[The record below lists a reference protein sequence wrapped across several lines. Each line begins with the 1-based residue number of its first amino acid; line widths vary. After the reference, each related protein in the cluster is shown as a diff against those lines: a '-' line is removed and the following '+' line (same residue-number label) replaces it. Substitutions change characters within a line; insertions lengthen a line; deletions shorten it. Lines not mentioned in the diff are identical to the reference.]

1 MKKVIIAVLALVLL
15 LSSSI
20 GATTA
25 FFVDNVTSAR
35 STASSGTIDVEQHE
49 KTHNG
54 DFFPDKVKILPGN
67 KVTKTVG
74 GGSTKL
80 TTEGTYEINTADD
93 GSMTITFTWSDGD
106 VKTESS
112 TEIEVNGEKSIK
124 IGLVTFTKE

>member
-1 MKKVIIAVLALVLL
+1 MKKILSGVLAMALVLCMV
-15 LSSSI
+15 LSLASCTKMLSGKYSAAVLGI
-20 GATTA
+20 E
-25 FFVDNVTSAR
+25 TSYEF
-35 STASSGTIDVEQHE
+35 S
-49 KTHNG
+49 
-54 DFFPDKVKILPGN
+54 GN

-106 VKTESS
+106 VKTESF